1 MYYNSNQN
9 SSAYYNAYKQE
20 MATLE
25 DYHDEFSFQKVMKIG
40 VMILALGLLSI
51 LTIYLVNSFSTVEKE
66 AVERQPIQNTPKEKI
81 SQAILLEE
89 SLPKSI
95 QLEESITETN
105 QEIQYN
111 SSDTQKV
118 AEVKVPNEQKAIE
131 KTAQVSPKDVALI
144 VEIILAQMNHKE
156 EIPLEKQL
164 LSAEENTINTK
175 TLKESNHYNKVI
187 VATSESEQ
195 TILERALLFT
205 EGTSSSYEQAIK
217 KELDVRSN
225 EMRII
230 IVQRGDTLSKIA
242 KKAYGDIDAY
252 PKIFKANPELLKNP
266 DEIFA
271 GQRLR
276 IPA

>member
-1 MYYNSNQN
+1 MYYTSNN
-9 SSAYYNAYKQE
+9 SAYYNAYKQE

-25 DYHDEFSFQKVMKIG
+25 DYHDEFSFQKIMKIG
-40 VMILALGLLSI
+40 VMILALGLLSM
-51 LTIYLVNSFSTVEKE
+51 LSIYIANSFSTVEKE
-66 AVERQPIQNTPKEKI
+66 QPIQNRPKEKI
-81 SQAILLEE
+81 SQAIFSEK

-95 QLEESITETN
+95 QVEKSTADTH
-105 QEIQYN
+105 QE
-111 SSDTQKV
+111 TQKV
-118 AEVKVPNEQKAIE
+118 AKIKIPNEQKAIE
-131 KTAQVSPKDVALI
+131 RTAQISPKDVALI
-144 VEIILAQMNHKE
+144 VEIILSQMNHKE
-156 EIPLEKQL
+156 ELPLEKQL

-175 TLKESNHYNKVI
+175 TLQESNHYNKVI
-187 VATSESEQ
+187 VATSESQQ

-205 EGTSSSYEQAIK
+205 EEPSSSYEQAIK

-225 EMRII
+225 EMRTI
-230 IVQRGDTLSKIA
+230 IVQKGDTLSKIA
-242 KKAYGDIDAY
+242 KKAYGDINAY

>member
-1 MYYNSNQN
+1 MYYNSNKN
-9 SSAYYNAYKQE
+9 NSAYYNAYKQE

-25 DYHDEFSFQKVMKIG
+25 DYHDEFSFQKVLKIG
-40 VMILALGLLSI
+40 IIILSLGLISILSI
-51 LTIYLVNSFSTVEKE
+51 YLIKSFYTEKE
-66 AVERQPIQNTPKEKI
+66 VSTTVQNVQQTSKEKI
-81 SQAILLEE
+81 AKVLFSEK

-95 QLEESITETN
+95 QVEESIPEKKT
-105 QEIQYN
+105 IAK
-111 SSDTQKV
+111 SS
-118 AEVKVPNEQKAIE
+118 E
-131 KTAQVSPKDVALI
+131 VSPRDVALI

-156 EIPLEKQL
+156 EISLEKQL
-164 LSAEENTINTK
+164 LSAEKNEVNSK

-187 VATSESEQ
+187 VSSSEKNKSP
-195 TILERALLFT
+195 LERSFFSSK
-205 EGTSSSYEQAIK
+205 ESSSSYEEALN

-230 IVQRGDTLSKIA
+230 IVQEGDTLSKIA

>member
-25 DYHDEFSFQKVMKIG
+25 DYHDEFSFQKVMKVG
-40 VMILALGLLSI
+40 MMILALGLLSI
-51 LTIYLVNSFSTVEKE
+51 LTIYLVNTFSTVENE
-66 AVERQPIQNTPKEKI
+66 PIETQNIPKEKI
-81 SQAILLEE
+81 SKAVFSEE

-95 QLEESITETN
+95 QLEEMQDNATVNEL
-105 QEIQYN
+105 
-111 SSDTQKV
+111 
-118 AEVKVPNEQKAIE
+118 KVPNEQKNIE

-187 VATSESEQ
+187 VSTSESKQ
-195 TILERALLFT
+195 SILERALLFT
-205 EGTSSSYEQAIK
+205 EDTSSSYEEAIK
-217 KELDVRSN
+217 EELNVRSN
-225 EMRII
+225 AMRTI
-230 IVQRGDTLSKIA
+230 IVQQGDTLSKIA

-266 DEIFA
+266 NEIFA

>member
-1 MYYNSNQN
+1 MYYNSNKNN
-9 SSAYYNAYKQE
+9 STYYNTYKQE
-20 MATLE
+20 MANLE

-40 VMILALGLLSI
+40 FIILALGLLSI
-51 LTIYLVNSFSTVEKE
+51 LTIYLANYFSTTKKE
-66 AVERQPIQNTPKEKI
+66 SVLTQSIQQVTEEKI
-81 SQAILLEE
+81 PRAVFSKDT
-89 SLPKSI
+89 LPKSI
-95 QLEESITETN
+95 QLQESRDNSIANENRVIAKTEE
-105 QEIQYN
+105 
-111 SSDTQKV
+111 
-118 AEVKVPNEQKAIE
+118 
-131 KTAQVSPKDVALI
+131 VSPKDIALI

-164 LSAEENTINTK
+164 LNAEKNRITTK
-175 TLKESNHYNKVI
+175 TLKESNHYNKVVVSNLQHKKSTDQQI
-187 VATSESEQ
+187 QLRED
-195 TILERALLFT
+195 LNRALLSS
-205 EGTSSSYEQAIK
+205 EKSSSTYERAIK
-217 KELDVRSN
+217 QEIYVRSN

-252 PKIFKANPELLKNP
+252 PKIFIANPEILKNP